1 MSMSLIEKVIS
12 LENHDELHT
21 VRLLVLISTIVGKKR
36 ETTIQ
41 ITKLAKL
48 DFILRYPA
56 ALYKALDFVNGLKD
70 ALITESEKNNIES
83 EMLAFNYSPW
93 SSDFRRLLVLLTSR
107 SLISWS
113 SKGNSIELSLTKQG
127 EDFYNKIIRYQE
139 FSEIIQQSKSIK
151 TNFSKLSMLKLDS
164 VLSEILNPI
173 NLYKHL

>member
-21 VRLLVLISTIVGKKR
+21 VRLLILISTLVGKKR

-48 DFILRYPA
+48 DFILRYPV
-56 ALYKALDFVNGLKD
+56 ALYKALNLVSLKD

-113 SKGNSIELSLTKQG
+113 SKGNRIELSLTERGK
-127 EDFYNKIIRYQE
+127 DFYNEVIRYRE
-139 FSEIIQQSKSIK
+139 FTEIVQQSKSIK
-151 TNFSKLSMLKLDS
+151 TNFSSLSMLKLDAI
-164 VLSEILNPI
+164 LTEILNPLK
-173 NLYKHL
+173 LYKKL